1 MLNCTL
7 QAISGNEL
15 LCVVHAVKC
24 GHLYTG
30 CSAELL
36 RLSVRNETFMCS
48 ISFKFNP
55 LHFIVY
61 PTDFRNQAWYHKLW
75 ATVLGWQERW
85 NRCGRHEKEKKSLST
100 FNCLYFRRL
109 RSKQEKR
116 RAVQRS
122 SRDKRHRA
130 GLMKLLRPC
139 STSSVCIFLDLNY
152 LHVTPDLIWI
162 YTLSCKHLIWKS

>member
-1 MLNCTL
+1 M
-7 QAISGNEL
+7 
-15 LCVVHAVKC
+15 
-24 GHLYTG
+24 
-30 CSAELL
+30 
-36 RLSVRNETFMCS
+36 RNETFMCS

-122 SRDKRHRA
+122 SRDKKTQSWFNEAAKTLQHFIS
-130 GLMKLLRPC
+130 MYFLRPELAAC
-139 STSSVCIFLDLNY
+139 NSWPNSEYTRCLVNTWSGSPSMSVL
-152 LHVTPDLIWI
+152 
-162 YTLSCKHLIWKS
+162 CKTQQELQDFISD